1 MDIGQNTDS
10 FSDKDTLEVE
20 CSMENLTGYKDDEWD
35 KNGDYKST
43 GTVDGEWE
51 LSFPVTVD
59 RSSNITY

>member
-35 KNGDYKST
+35 KTEIIK
-43 GTVDGEWE
+43 VQE
-51 LSFPVTVD
+51 LWMVSG
-59 RSSNITY
+59 N